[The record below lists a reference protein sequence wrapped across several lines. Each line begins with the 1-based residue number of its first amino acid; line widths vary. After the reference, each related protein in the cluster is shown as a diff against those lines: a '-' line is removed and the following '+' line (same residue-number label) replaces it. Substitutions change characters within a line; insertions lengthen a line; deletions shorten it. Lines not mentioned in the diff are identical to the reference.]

1 MELIYKLKWL
11 SGPLTGRELL
21 LPEGEFRIGGSDADA
36 VLPLEDNVEA
46 VLMVAADSI
55 ILTSATPVWVNG
67 ERWNAEQS
75 LPLEQY
81 IDLAGQG
88 IVLGKPHDTLPLL
101 PLPARRQL
109 ESTVNKHLLNPW
121 LLLPITV
128 LVLMT
133 LGIVGYIRTHE
144 DPPPFDPHR
153 WLAET
158 LQSPDLS
165 GLDAQLDERGV
176 VHLSGLSASSQS
188 IMQLRKQL
196 DEHGLNFY
204 DQSIGTDALLE
215 RVRQLFTLHGYQDI
229 EVKPG
234 ATAEDVEIFGAI
246 NADERWLKV
255 NAQLAQIKQL
265 KHWVVINDQAEYFQR
280 LLDKLSKHT
289 LLEGLSIKV
298 TGKEL
303 LINGQLDEQRAK
315 EVESLVTDFNH
326 DGQSRLQ
333 ARFLNIPT
341 VATTNILPAAIVSIG
356 GNGNS
361 VYLQLAN
368 NMRLQQ
374 GAILP
379 NGYKIYSLSQ
389 HFLTLI
395 RGEHLISLP
404 LNF

>member
-11 SGPLTGRELL
+11 SGPLAGRELL
-21 LPEGEFRIGGSDADA
+21 LPEGEFRIGGNDAD
-36 VLPLEDNVEA
+36 VSLPLEENVEA
-46 VLMVAADSI
+46 VLMVSADSI
-55 ILTSATPVWVNG
+55 TLTSAIPVWVNG
-67 ERWNAEQS
+67 ECWNIEHS

-88 IVLGKPHDTLPLL
+88 VMLGKPDATLALL
-101 PLPARRQL
+101 PLPVRHHYK
-109 ESTVNKHLLNPW
+109 STVKKRLLNPW
-121 LLLPITV
+121 LLLPIASLT
-128 LVLMT
+128 LMI
-133 LGIVGYIRTHE
+133 LAMLWYVRTHE
-144 DPPPFDPHR
+144 DALPFDPHS
-153 WLAET
+153 WLEET
-158 LQSPDLS
+158 LQSPALS
-165 GLDAQLDERGV
+165 GLEAQLDERGV
-176 VHLSGLSASSQS
+176 VHLSGLSTSSQN

-196 DEHGLNFY
+196 DAHGLNFS
-204 DQSIGTDALLE
+204 DQSIGADALLD
-215 RVRQLFTLHGYQDI
+215 RVRQLFTIHGYQDI

-234 ATAEDVEIFGAI
+234 ATAESVEIFGAI

-255 NAQLAQIKQL
+255 NAQLAKIKYL
-265 KHWVVINDQAEYFQR
+265 KYWVVINDRAEYFQR
-280 LLDKLSKHT
+280 LLNKLDKHT
-289 LLEGLSIKV
+289 LLEGISIKV

-303 LINGQLDEQRAK
+303 LINGQLDEQRSK
-315 EVESLVTDFNH
+315 EMESLVINFNR
-326 DGQSRLQ
+326 DGQSRLK

-341 VATTNILPAAIVSIG
+341 VATVNILPAAIVSIG

-389 HFLTLI
+389 RFLTLI